1 MSGSSATHVAL
12 DKLFPP
18 QDLDYITDTQICFM
32 YSGFFSHTL
41 DHILVIQRSSD
52 LVMAET
58 TVKLCR
64 HRVYVSTLEMPG
76 SKDKIILVSDLFR
89 IKSWKAVFPK

>member
-1 MSGSSATHVAL
+1 MSGSSVTHVAL

-52 LVMAET
+52 LV
-58 TVKLCR
+58 
-64 HRVYVSTLEMPG
+64 
-76 SKDKIILVSDLFR
+76 I
-89 IKSWKAVFPK
+89 